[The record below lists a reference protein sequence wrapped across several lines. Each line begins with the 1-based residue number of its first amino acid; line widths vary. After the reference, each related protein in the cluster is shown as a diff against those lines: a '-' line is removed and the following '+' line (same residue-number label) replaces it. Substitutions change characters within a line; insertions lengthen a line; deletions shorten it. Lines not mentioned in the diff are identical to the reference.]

1 MENKKTKGL
10 LLGSI
15 VASIFA
21 SACCIGPIIFAVL
34 GLSSAGLLSKFDPYR
49 GLISSIAIIMLATSF
64 YFTYRKKPAEECKT
78 DSLCANPKSD
88 IWNKRILWVA
98 TIIVLAVLTFPQWS
112 LLLV

>member
-10 LLGSI
+10 LLGSV
-15 VASIFA
+15 VASLFA

-49 GLISSIAIIMLATSF
+49 GLIASVAIVLLATSF
-64 YFTYRKKPAEECKT
+64 YFTYRKKPIDECSA

-88 IWNKRILWVA
+88 TWNKRILWAA
-98 TIIVLAVLTFPQWS
+98 TIMILAILTFPQWS

>member
-1 MENKKTKGL
+1 MENKKSKGL
-10 LLGSI
+10 LVGSI

-49 GLISSIAIIMLATSF
+49 DLISFLAIIMLATSF

-78 DSLCANPKSD
+78 DSLCANPRSD
-88 IWNKRILWVA
+88 TWNKRILWVA
-98 TIIVLAVLTFPQWS
+98 TIIVLAILSFPKWSMVLI
-112 LLLV
+112 